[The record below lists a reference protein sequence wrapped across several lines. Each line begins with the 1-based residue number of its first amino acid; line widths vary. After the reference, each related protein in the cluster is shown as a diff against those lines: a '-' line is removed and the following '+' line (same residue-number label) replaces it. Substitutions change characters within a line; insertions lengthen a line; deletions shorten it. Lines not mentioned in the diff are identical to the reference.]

1 MKKSLVAL
9 AALAATAAFAQ
20 SSVTLYGI
28 ADAYVGQTKFEGGPT
43 QTVVNSGGLSQS
55 RIGLSVK
62 EDLGAGLN
70 AFAVVEYGI
79 DLDGGNNNNG
89 QQMQRSASAVRTSIV
104 GLSGSFG
111 KVALGA
117 QQSPLSDV
125 LENVLDA
132 QSNSVFSSVTGAQ
145 PTAYTDGGRAFGGAD
160 YTPAMRNMVRYD
172 TPNFDGFTAA
182 IQLGLG
188 ENKDMGWNFGR
199 ADRDT
204 SFNVQYA
211 NGPLAVALGHEMNE
225 TTTGKDDRLTMT
237 ALAGSYD
244 FSVVKLNLGLT
255 NTKMKNVS
263 GNDKGISVGLTAP
276 IGAFTV
282 IGQITRN
289 KASDDFAWDNFAGNG
304 DKSRTSFGLEGR
316 YALSKRTTSYVGFN
330 QTKDNNLDEKSRVFG
345 VGVRHVF

>member
-28 ADAYVGQTKFEGGPT
+28 ADAYVGQTKYFDFEP

-62 EDLGAGLN
+62 EDLGAGLQ

-79 DLDGGNNNNG
+79 DLDGGGPNIADPYL
-89 QQMQRSASAVRTSIV
+89 MRAMPSAVRTSIV

-117 QQSPLSDV
+117 QQSPFSDV
-125 LENVLDA
+125 MENVLDA
-132 QSNSVFSSVTGAQ
+132 QANSVFSSVSGAA
-145 PTAYTDGGRAFGGAD
+145 PFGGGRAFLPLD
-160 YTPAMRNMVRYD
+160 YAPAMLNSIRYD

-182 IQLGLG
+182 VHLGLG
-188 ENKDMGWNFGR
+188 EDKTNSNR
-199 ADRDT
+199 ASRDT

-225 TTTGKDDRLTMT
+225 TSGGAFNRPTFT

-255 NTKMKNVS
+255 NTKIKNIS
-263 GNDKGISVGLTAP
+263 GSDKGINVGLTAP
-276 IGAFTV
+276 VGAFTV

-289 KASDDFAWDNFAGNG
+289 KANG
-304 DKSRTSFGLEGR
+304 DLGDNNFGNKNRTSFGLEGR

-330 QTKDNNLDEKSRVFG
+330 QTKDNNNWDDNSRIFG